1 MDILKDN
8 SERILSIDF
17 GEKRI
22 GIAISDPL
30 KMFAIPLVTINNT
43 SKFWIE
49 LKKTINQYNIVL
61 VVIGYPYKDD
71 GSKSNIT
78 VKIEKFALELTNK
91 LKLNYQFVDERY
103 SSSIAWEH
111 ILNGVPSKKKRRD
124 KSLIDKN
131 AAAVILQDYLN
142 SNEKRHN

>member
-49 LKKTINQYNIVL
+49 LKKTISQYNIIH

-71 GSKSNIT
+71 GSKSNIAT
-78 VKIEKFALELTNK
+78 QIEKFAEELSS
-91 LKLNYQFVDERY
+91 KLNLNYEFIDERY
-103 SSSIAWEH
+103 SSSIAWEQ
-111 ILNGVPSKKKRRD
+111 ILRGVPSKKKRRD

-131 AAAVILQDYLN
+131 AAAVILQDYLK
-142 SNEKRHN
+142 SNEKTG

>member
-8 SERILSIDF
+8 SERILAIDY

-30 KMFAIPLVTINNT
+30 KMFAIPLLTINNT

-49 LKKTINQYNIVL
+49 LKKTISQYNIVH

-71 GSKSNIT
+71 GSKSSIANQ
-78 VKIEKFALELTNK
+78 IEKFALELSNK
-91 LKLNYQFVDERY
+91 LKLT
-103 SSSIAWEH
+103 
-111 ILNGVPSKKKRRD
+111 L
-124 KSLIDKN
+124 
-131 AAAVILQDYLN
+131 
-142 SNEKRHN
+142 

>member
-1 MDILKDN
+1 MDFLKDN

-49 LKKTINQYNIVL
+49 LKKTIKQYNIVH

-71 GSKSNIT
+71 GTKSNIA
-78 VKIEKFALELTNK
+78 KQIEKFALELANK
-91 LKLNYQFVDERY
+91 LKLSYEFIDERY

-111 ILNGVPSKKKRRD
+111 ILNGVPSRKKRRD

-131 AAAVILQDYLN
+131 AAAVILQDYLK
-142 SNEKRHN
+142 SNEKTG

>member
-1 MDILKDN
+1 MDLLKDN

-30 KMFAIPLVTINNT
+30 KMFAIPLVTLNNT

-49 LKKTINQYNIVL
+49 LKKTINQYNIVH

-71 GSKSNIT
+71 GSKSS
-78 VKIEKFALELTNK
+78 VAKQIEKFAIDLTNK
-91 LKLNYQFVDERY
+91 LNLSYEFIDERY
-103 SSSIAWEH
+103 SSSIAREQ
-111 ILNGVPSKKKRRD
+111 IINGVPSKKKRRD

-131 AAAVILQDYLN
+131 AAAVILQDYLK
-142 SNEKRHN
+142 SNEKTG

>member
-8 SERILSIDF
+8 SERILAIDY

-30 KMFAIPLVTINNT
+30 KMFAIPLLTINNT

-49 LKKTINQYNIVL
+49 LKKTISQYNIVH

-71 GSKSNIT
+71 GSKSSIANQ
-78 VKIEKFALELTNK
+78 IEKFALELSNK
-91 LKLNYQFVDERY
+91 LKLNYEFIDERY
-103 SSSIAWEH
+103 SSSIAWEQ

-131 AAAVILQDYLN
+131 AAAVILQDYLK
-142 SNEKRHN
+142 SNEKTG